1 MKITMPKGAIV
12 TVHVDD
18 PQHLLTSAPG
28 AIQSDLRFQFVTANG
43 DRYDAVITAHNATSR
58 DHSVT
63 LPFGTAVTLQVMSPA
78 LAIHDATG
86 RPAATTGTSVQ
97 VPATAASAA
106 AFTFAVN
113 DVGAIRERAYNLV
126 ELWIHWDG
134 MIFSATASGSP
145 EDIL

>member
-1 MKITMPKGAIV
+1 MPKGAIV

-18 PQHLLTSAPG
+18 PQHLLTPAPG
-28 AIQSDLRFQFVTANG
+28 AIQSDLRFQFVTAKG

-63 LPFGTAVTLQVMSPA
+63 LPFGAAVTLQVMSPA

-106 AFTFAVN
+106 ASMWC
-113 DVGAIRERAYNLV
+113 G
-126 ELWIHWDG
+126 
-134 MIFSATASGSP
+134 P
-145 EDIL
+145 